1 MVWVVSRG
9 LWALSGVRYAHG
21 FLYGIDIASLIDE
34 RCALRAYFFYNRS
47 PCSLVAEGD
56 KAR

>member
-1 MVWVVSRG
+1 MGRG
-9 LWALSGVRYAHG
+9 PWAMGFKGVRYAHG

-34 RCALRAYFFYNRS
+34 RSAARHFYNRS
-47 PCSLVAEGD
+47 LCSFVAEGD